1 MLRIVLLIFALAA
14 GGAAAW
20 VVVLVRSEPVPP
32 VPVTT
37 IIQET
42 TPPVQDVLVAT
53 TALGSGATLIKE
65 NMRWQSWPESALN
78 PAYITRSARPD
89 ALETLAGSNVNSR
102 IYSGEP
108 IQDENLRPLHGSP
121 SAMRLRK
128 GKRAVAVEISAH
140 NFGGGLIQQYDRV
153 DVLLTV
159 TPTATTTTTQGA
171 TTSTTRTSN
180 EGQIVYTR
188 TLLRNVP
195 VLAIDMATEPT
206 VDERSKDENGKA
218 NGVFKSA
225 TATLELDPRQAE
237 ILATGEAT
245 GKFSLAL
252 RSEKDN
258 EEKPP
263 ITRMQSSSSQ
273 SVSSS
278 MVGTMKIYH
287 ITTSNT
293 SVEITEPAMPLGPAW
308 APSQETIPPEQH
320 QVQRGGSGFAVVR
333 QGDTG
338 AAIR

>member
-1 MLRIVLLIFALAA
+1 
-14 GGAAAW
+14 
-20 VVVLVRSEPVPP
+20 
-32 VPVTT
+32 
-37 IIQET
+37 
-42 TPPVQDVLVAT
+42 
-53 TALGSGATLIKE
+53 
-65 NMRWQSWPESALN
+65 MRWQSWPESALN
-78 PAYITRSARPD
+78 PPT
-89 ALETLAGSNVNSR
+89 SR
-102 IYSGEP
+102 VPRDPMRWKRWPVRYVRNRMISGEP
-108 IQDENLRPLHGSP
+108 IRDENLLPATAGSP
-121 SAMRLRK
+121 SAMRLL
-128 GKRAVAVEISAH
+128 RASAPWPCELRRITLPAVSSC
-140 NFGGGLIQQYDRV
+140 QYDRV

-159 TPTATTTTTQGA
+159 TPTATTPRQGA

-195 VLAIDMATEPT
+195 VLAIDWLPSHRRRAGARTRRQSE
-206 VDERSKDENGKA
+206 
-218 NGVFKSA
+218 GVFIGA

-237 ILATGEAT
+237 ILAAGEAT
-245 GKFSLAL
+245 GTISLAL

-258 EEKPP
+258 GEKPP

-293 SVEITEPAMPLGPAW
+293 PVEITEPAMPLGPAW
-308 APSQETIPPEQH
+308 APPQETMPPEQH
-320 QVQRGGSGFAVVR
+320 QVQRGGSGFAVVK